1 MLSSDCDSVRWLDKI
16 HFDAINQSLRNVLA
30 TDLALQTFAQIIDG
44 LPLAEAA
51 RQSSHT
57 VGNDHPINSHVVL
70 CDGVMEKAVQVR
82 RDLDLTTLKFSSKV
96 CGPSY
101 NFFRNKLLTQW

>member
-1 MLSSDCDSVRWLDKI
+1 MLSSACNSVRWLDKI
-16 HFDAINQSLRNVLA
+16 HFHAINQSLRNVLA

-70 CDGVMEKAVQVR
+70 CNGVMEKAVQIR
-82 RDLDLTTLKFSSKV
+82 RDFDLAALKFDPNV
-96 CGPSY
+96 CIS
-101 NFFRNKLLTQW
+101 LSIML